1 MAGRDEL
8 RHHGGRRL
16 TSPPTIT
23 YNCDS
28 DPGTSQPNFQISS
41 DTCTGATLAPQ
52 EGCSLQITYVPQANT
67 VIPSGGLDFFLELNT
82 LQCWPAGTTPSES
95 NPCEIDSGRFP
106 VELKANGPSTLRM
119 SPSAGL
125 DFGYQKKGTTSA
137 PLTITLLNDPDLA
150 TTQTVNFVG
159 EYPSDRQL
167 RYSEWRQL
175 LPRDSGSRRQLYCD
189 RNFHTQQRGFQ

>member
-1 MAGRDEL
+1 MQFA
-8 RHHGGRRL
+8 RL
-16 TSPPTIT
+16 YADNSSIAVAVGFTSPPTIQ

-28 DPGTSQPNFQISS
+28 DSGTSLPNFQISS

-52 EGCSLQITYVPQANT
+52 EGCSLQITYVPQPNT
-67 VIPSGGLDFFLELNT
+67 VIPSGGLDYFLELNT

-125 DFGYQKKGTTSA
+125 DFGPSEERDNER
-137 PLTITLLNDPDLA
+137 PLTVTLD
-150 TTQTVNFVG
+150 
-159 EYPSDRQL
+159 ER
-167 RYSEWRQL
+167 
-175 LPRDSGSRRQLYCD
+175 SGA
-189 RNFHTQQRGFQ
+189 